1 MEIHQ
6 IVQIPSADGTPS
18 GRWQNTLLSD
28 RSDSDQPVAIGPEF
42 GSEMDAQEWLWLHGP
57 EKARRMKVTINGT
70 ERWLRQS
77 ESPMTHERI
86 VELAGLAGWEAMT
99 YWVWSDETDHKQGKL
114 DAGEWLELLHGMHI
128 RVVPTRKVDYWTW
141 DLSPV

>member
-6 IVQIPSADGTPS
+6 IVQIPNADGTPS

-28 RSDSDQPVAIGPEF
+28 RSDSDVPVAIGPEF

-70 ERWLRQS
+70 EHWLRQS
-77 ESPMTHERI
+77 DSPMTYERI
-86 VELAGLAGWEAMT
+86 VELAGLTGQPTMT
-99 YWVWSDETDHKQGKL
+99 YHVRVSKDTIRQGTL
-114 DAGEWLELLHGMHI
+114 IAGESIELAHGMRISTVH
-128 RVVPTRKVDYWTW
+128 TGNA
-141 DLSPV
+141 

>member
-1 MEIHQ
+1 MEILQ
-6 IVQIPSADGTPS
+6 IVQTPS

-57 EKARRMKVTINGT
+57 EKARRMKVAVNGT

-77 ESPMTHERI
+77 ESPMTYEQI
-86 VELAGLAGWEAMT
+86 VELAGLTGQPTMT
-99 YWVWSDETDHKQGKL
+99 YHVRIDSDTVRQGTL
-114 DAGEWLELLHGMHI
+114 IAGESRELAHGMRI
-128 RVVPTRKVDYWTW
+128 SVVHTGNA
-141 DLSPV
+141 

>member
-57 EKARRMKVTINGT
+57 EKARRMKVTMNGI

-77 ESPMTHERI
+77 DSPMSYEKI
-86 VELAGLAGWEAMT
+86 VELAGLTGQPSMT
-99 YWVWSDETDHKQGKL
+99 YHVRISGDTVRQGTL
-114 DAGEWLELLHGMHI
+114 IAGESLELAHGMRI
-128 RVVPTRKVDYWTW
+128 SVVHTGNA
-141 DLSPV
+141 

>member
-1 MEIHQ
+1 MEILQ
-6 IVQIPSADGTPS
+6 IVKTPS

-28 RSDSDQPVAIGPEF
+28 HADSDQPVALGPEF

-77 ESPMTHERI
+77 ESPMAYERI
-86 VELAGLAGWEAMT
+86 VELAGLTGQPSMT
-99 YWVWSDETDHKQGKL
+99 YHVRISADTVRQGTL
-114 DAGEWLELLHGMHI
+114 IAGESLELAHGMRITAAH
-128 RVVPTRKVDYWTW
+128 TGNA
-141 DLSPV
+141 

>member
-57 EKARRMKVTINGT
+57 EKARRMKVTINGI

-77 ESPMTHERI
+77 ESPMTCERI
-86 VELAGLAGWEAMT
+86 VELAGMNGHLTMT
-99 YWVWSDETDHKQGKL
+99 YHVRIGGDTVRQGTL
-114 DAGEWLELLHGMHI
+114 FTGESIELAHGMRI
-128 RVVPTRKVDYWTW
+128 STVGTDNDPI
-141 DLSPV
+141 